1 MPNTE
6 NTRTYT
12 ATIVESN
19 RELSVQEKVKMKD
32 TRDAISLEKIS
43 RDGSVTLGVTGY
55 AVLAVHNEKSEDKD
69 YNQYLILGANGEKYF
84 TGSVTFYNTFRD
96 IWDDLAGEEM
106 PAEGWSIKVYQL
118 PSKNFTG
125 RNFVTCSLA

>member
-1 MPNTE
+1 MPNE
-6 NTRTYT
+6 NNTRTYT

-43 RDGSVTLGVTGY
+43 REHSVTLGVTGY
-55 AVLAVHNEKSEDKD
+55 AVLAIHNEKSEDKD
-69 YNQYLILGANGEKYF
+69 YYQFLLLDSNGEKYV
-84 TGSVTFYNTFRD
+84 TGSAAFYNSFRD
-96 IWDDLAGEEM
+96 IWDDLCDEEM
-106 PAEGWSIKVYQL
+106 PEEGWPIKVYQL